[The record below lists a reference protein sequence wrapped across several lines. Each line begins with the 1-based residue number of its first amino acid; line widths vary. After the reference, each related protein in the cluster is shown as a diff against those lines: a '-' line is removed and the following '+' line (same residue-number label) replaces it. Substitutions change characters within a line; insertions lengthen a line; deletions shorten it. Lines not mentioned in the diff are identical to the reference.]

1 MKNLNYFFILV
12 IILKYLKEKIQIFLY
27 PFSGKPRKKFIKRQ
41 IKRLE
46 LKENNKKEKM
56 EFWRSST
63 IVASATILRKDRDL
77 AQSKRI
83 GN

>member
-12 IILKYLKEKIQIFLY
+12 IILKEKIQIFLY

-56 EFWRSST
+56 EF
-63 IVASATILRKDRDL
+63 
-77 AQSKRI
+77 
-83 GN
+83 